1 MPVTTLGDLSGK
13 HSILPT
19 TVTSSGEIMGSA
31 GNSVWSLNAG
41 LWVLVV
47 IVVNIIH
54 PPLLVM
60 LALNAG
66 LLAMNLEG
74 VRRAGTQNTPQIII
88 ILQGFITLQYAA
100 AAAQSIF

>member
-1 MPVTTLGDLSGK
+1 
-13 HSILPT
+13 
-19 TVTSSGEIMGSA
+19 MGSA

-41 LWVLVV
+41 LWVFVV

-66 LLAMNLEG
+66 
-74 VRRAGTQNTPQIII
+74 
-88 ILQGFITLQYAA
+88 
-100 AAAQSIF
+100 

>member
-1 MPVTTLGDLSGK
+1 
-13 HSILPT
+13 
-19 TVTSSGEIMGSA
+19 MGSA

-41 LWVLVV
+41 LWVFVV

-74 VRRAGTQNTPQIII
+74 VRRAGTQNTPQWVFIII